1 MNPRRSPVPVHL
13 PAHGVCV
20 WESQHD
26 HGFQM
31 VPEAHPFAEL
41 FYVLDGTG
49 TFAIGGTAHPC
60 AAGDVVVVPAGA
72 RHAIEDGPRPLA
84 LYGIGVSA
92 ELLRTDPDARDRLAA
107 GPVGSRSVA
116 ARVRAGVRRMLF
128 EQTEARP
135 GHRAVAVGQA
145 LQLLAAVARAPA
157 PAAAVAPDANR
168 RAVERFVAEL
178 GHRFYEPVSTDRAAA
193 ELDLSRR
200 SFTRLFRAAAGCP
213 YAEYVERVRIAYAQ
227 RLLRDTAREIASIAF
242 ECGYEELSS
251 FYRAFRRQAR
261 TAPGRWREAQRAPG
275 AQPAR
280 GPIRKSD

>member
-1 MNPRRSPVPVHL
+1 MKPRRSPVPVHL

-26 HGFQM
+26 HGFRM
-31 VPEAHPFAEL
+31 APEAHPFAEF

-49 TFAIGGTAHPC
+49 TFTIGGTAHPC
-60 AAGDVVVVPAGA
+60 APGDVVVVPAGA
-72 RHAIEDGPRPLA
+72 RHSIEDGPRPLA

-92 ELLRTDPDARDRLAA
+92 ELLAGDPDARDRLAPGA
-107 GPVGSRSVA
+107 VGSRSVA

-145 LQLLAAVARAPA
+145 LQLVAAIARAPA
-157 PAAAVAPDANR
+157 PTAAVAPDANR

-178 GHRFYEPVSTDRAAA
+178 GHRFYEPVSIDRVAA

-213 YAEYVERVRIAYAQ
+213 YAEYVERVRVEYAK
-227 RLLRDTAREIASIAF
+227 RLLRETAREITSIAF

-251 FYRAFRRQAR
+251 FYRAFKRQTR
-261 TAPGRWREAQRAPG
+261 TAPGKWRDAK
-275 AQPAR
+275 PAR
-280 GPIRKSD
+280 GPNRKAE